1 MPITL
6 NNLKPFTGKVFVE
19 TGSYRGDGIQNA
31 IDAGF
36 ETIYSIELSD
46 KYYDHCLRRFKDNH
60 SVKLF
65 LGDSSKILFD
75 VIKDIDGQ
83 ITFWLDGHYSCGD
96 TALGEKVCPLVE
108 EFDAIK
114 RHHIKN
120 HIILV
125 DDLRCWSKDRE
136 GFDTEDIKG
145 MILEINSKYKF
156 TLVDGLIPGDILAAQ
171 I

>member
-1 MPITL
+1 M
-6 NNLKPFTGKVFVE
+6 
-19 TGSYRGDGIQNA
+19 
-31 IDAGF
+31 
-36 ETIYSIELSD
+36 
-46 KYYDHCLRRFKDNH
+46 
-60 SVKLF
+60 
-65 LGDSSKILFD
+65 
-75 VIKDIDGQ
+75 
-83 ITFWLDGHYSCGD
+83 
-96 TALGEKVCPLVE
+96 E

-136 GFDTEDIKG
+136 GFDTEDIKE